1 LTKVLR
7 IQKWYA
13 HHENETDDEIWATLT
28 KSDYDTRNKSH
39 QRTLLQGIHGVRIE
53 ITPTV
58 PNLQPTETSLK
69 ISNFQRGVKPTLS
82 DYHGLANQ
90 EVLKWIQELKAKFD
104 AQGQSGQQGNDY
116 GICLGDVERQKGHS
130 RIRTRRFAQNRPSL
144 HVPARI
150 RAQAH
155 AG

>member
-1 LTKVLR
+1 LKVLR

-39 QRTLLQGIHGVRIE
+39 QRTLLQGIPGVRIE

-69 ISNFQRGVKPTLS
+69 ISNDTTTTTTATTAQKQQLLQWDGV
-82 DYHGLANQ
+82 
-90 EVLKWIQELKAKFD
+90 
-104 AQGQSGQQGNDY
+104 QS
-116 GICLGDVERQKGHS
+116 S
-130 RIRTRRFAQNRPSL
+130 WP
-144 HVPARI
+144 
-150 RAQAH
+150 
-155 AG
+155 